1 MLERAEIEKLMRLGA
16 EAFAH
21 GMQITACPYPRMSDY
36 AATWRRGYQ
45 NAALGARFVTDPTA
59 IRSVS

>member
-1 MLERAEIEKLMRLGA
+1 MLQRDEIEKLMRDGA

-21 GMQITACPYPRMSDY
+21 GMRLEMCPYPRMSDH

-45 NAALGARFVTDPTA
+45 NAALGARFITDPTA
-59 IRSVS
+59 FRSIS